1 MNHNQSSTSKLSPCQ
16 PESFRA
22 FKAELR
28 VRWQM
33 SAFRMAF
40 MPPRMMPDVPDLRC
54 QTEGIANPT
63 LLFRSVRD
71 GESKSSRLIWKRY
84 ASWRAFFRHVQI
96 LGFPALYLRG
106 H

>member
-1 MNHNQSSTSKLSPCQ
+1 MNHNQSSTPKPSPCQ

-71 GESKSSRLIWKRY
+71 GESNSSRLIWKRY
-84 ASWRAFFRHVQI
+84 ASWRAFSRHVQI
-96 LGFPALYLRG
+96 LGFPVLYLRG

>member
-1 MNHNQSSTSKLSPCQ
+1 MNHNQSSTPKPSPCQ

-40 MPPRMMPDVPDLRC
+40 MPPRMMPDQPILSIHDLLEIGASLITCR
-54 QTEGIANPT
+54 ERDEAGIAHT
-63 LLFRSVRD
+63 
-71 GESKSSRLIWKRY
+71 KWHRY
-84 ASWRAFFRHVQI
+84 DTWRAFIRHVRK
-96 LGFPALYLRG
+96 LGLPAFYLRG

>member
-1 MNHNQSSTSKLSPCQ
+1 MNHNQSSKPQPSPCQ

-40 MPPRMMPDVPDLRC
+40 MPPRMMPDVPDLRS

-71 GESKSSRLIWKRY
+71 GESNSSRLIWKRY

-96 LGFPALYLRG
+96 LGFPTLYLRG